1 MSSGWETEKGA
12 HSRGDNSGRLEG
24 SQRVAEV
31 LLCVA
36 WRNQERP
43 RNRAQDV
50 GGKVSYLGQLREG
63 GGGEDHLCPIGQ
75 RVRNRRRRTR
85 QPGEE
90 ERLVERIREHTGPRG
105 TAGS

>member
-50 GGKVSYLGQLREG
+50 GGQVSYLGQLREG
-63 GGGEDHLCPIGQ
+63 GGGEVHLCPIGQ
-75 RVRNRRRRTR
+75 RVRNAGDGARE
-85 QPGEE
+85 PGEE
-90 ERLVERIREHTGPRG
+90 RRLVERIQEHTVPRG

>member
-1 MSSGWETEKGA
+1 
-12 HSRGDNSGRLEG
+12 
-24 SQRVAEV
+24 
-31 LLCVA
+31 
-36 WRNQERP
+36 
-43 RNRAQDV
+43 
-50 GGKVSYLGQLREG
+50 VSYLGQLREG

-90 ERLVERIREHTGPRG
+90 ERLVERIREHTGSRG

>member
-12 HSRGDNSGRLEG
+12 QSRGDNSGRLEG
-24 SQRVAEV
+24 SQRVAEQ
-31 LLCVA
+31 LPCVT
-36 WRNQERP
+36 WRNQERS

-50 GGKVSYLGQLREG
+50 EGQVSYLGQLREG
-63 GGGEDHLCPIGQ
+63 GGGEVHLCPIGQ
-75 RVRNRRRRTR
+75 RVRTRRRRTR